1 MKIPVQRLDS
11 ELPLPQPAHQGDA
24 GVDLR
29 ATETV
34 TLEPGERRLIP
45 TGIALAVPE
54 GHVGM
59 VTPRSGLA
67 IRHGISMVNAP
78 GIVDSGYRGELQVI
92 VINHGAEAVTL
103 ERGERIAQL
112 VIVPFVTP
120 VFEPVDVLPDSER
133 GTGGFG
139 SSGR

>member
-1 MKIPVQRLDS
+1 MKIPVLRLDS
-11 ELPLPQPAHQGDA
+11 EFPLPEPAHEGDA

-29 ATETV
+29 ATV
-34 TLEPGERRLIP
+34 TTTLAPGERRLIP
-45 TGIALAVPE
+45 TGIAIAVPP

-92 VINHGAEAVTL
+92 AINHGSEPVVL

-112 VIVPFVTP
+112 VVVPFVTP
-120 VFEPVDVLPDSER
+120 EFEPVEALPDSER
-133 GTGGFG
+133 GAGGFG

>member
-11 ELPLPQPAHQGDA
+11 ELPLPSPAHEGDA

-29 ATETV
+29 ATV
-34 TLEPGERRLIP
+34 TATLAPGERRLIP
-45 TGIALAVPE
+45 TGIALAVPP

-67 IRHGISMVNAP
+67 VRHGISMVNAP

-92 VINHGAEAVTL
+92 VINHGT
-103 ERGERIAQL
+103 
-112 VIVPFVTP
+112 
-120 VFEPVDVLPDSER
+120 EPV
-133 GTGGFG
+133 
-139 SSGR
+139 